1 MPHRTVRR
9 LLLMAAVA
17 SLVVMFAAT
26 TAEPQNPPPYFAVRG
41 ARIVTGSGPVI
52 ENGTVV
58 IANGLI
64 AAVGT
69 DVAIPPETW
78 VIDGKGL
85 VVYPGLID
93 ALTDLGLPSGQPQR
107 PGQQPAGPPAQP
119 AQQRLAQGPEDRPA
133 STPWEV
139 AADELNAEDR
149 RFESWRN
156 AGFTTVLSTPQR
168 GIFPGQGA
176 VVNTAGAR
184 ASEMVVKAPATLH
197 LTFRSAGGFREFPG
211 SLMGTLAYIKQ
222 VFLDA
227 EHYGQA
233 SAIYERNPRGM
244 ERPSYDRTE
253 RVVHEALAA
262 GLPVFLPANTAVE
275 IHRAIRIA
283 RQIGLRR
290 YVLYGAQ
297 QGYEV
302 AGALAE
308 AKVPV
313 LVSLRWP
320 ERDREAD
327 PEAPES
333 LRSLRFRDRAP
344 STPAALHRA
353 GVKFAFYSDG
363 ISNPKDVLKNVAK
376 AVAAGLPREA
386 ALRALTL
393 DAAEILGVADRLG
406 SIEAGKIA
414 NLVVA
419 DGDLFDEKTRVKL
432 VFVDGHRFEVRESAR
447 PAEPPRDNLSGR
459 WSLTVNAPQGSQ
471 QATAE
476 LSMTP
481 DGTLTGT
488 VTGPMGTATISN
500 GWLSGNRFSFTISI
514 SMGPQ
519 QVEATFSGTVEG
531 NRMSGTVS
539 FGGFTAEFTGTRPGA
554 SASATA
560 EPAE

>member
-1 MPHRTVRR
+1 MPRRTVGR
-9 LLLMAAVA
+9 LLLMVAAA

-26 TAEPQNPPPYFAVRG
+26 TAVPQNPPPYFAVRG

-58 IANGLI
+58 VANGLI

-69 DVAIPPETW
+69 DVAIPPEAW

-107 PGQQPAGPPAQP
+107 PGQQPAGPPAQQ

-233 SAIYERNPRGM
+233 SAIYERNPRGV

-253 RVVHEALAA
+253 RVVYEALTA
-262 GLPVFLPANTAVE
+262 GRPVFLPANTAVE
-275 IHRAIRIA
+275 IHRAIHIA
-283 RQIGLRR
+283 RQIGLRK

-393 DAAEILGVADRLG
+393 DAAEILGVAERLG

-419 DGDLFDEKTRVKL
+419 DGDLFEEKTKVKL

-459 WSLTVNAPQGSQ
+459 WSLTVNTPQGSQ

-476 LSMTP
+476 LSMAP

-488 VTGPMGTATISN
+488 VSGPMGTATISN
-500 GWLSGNRFSFTISI
+500 GWLSGNRFSFTISL

-560 EPAE
+560 GPAD

>member
-1 MPHRTVRR
+1 MPRRTVRR
-9 LLLMAAVA
+9 LLLIAAAA
-17 SLVVMFAAT
+17 SPLMLLAAIP
-26 TAEPQNPPPYFAVRG
+26 AVPQNPPPYFAIRG
-41 ARIVTGSGPVI
+41 ARIVTGGGPVI

-69 DVAIPPETW
+69 DIAIPPEAW
-78 VIDGKGL
+78 VIEGHGL
-85 VVYPGLID
+85 TVYPGLID
-93 ALTDLGLPSGQPQR
+93 ALTDLGLPTAQPQR
-107 PGQQPAGPPAQP
+107 PAQQPAGPPAP
-119 AQQRLAQGPEDRPA
+119 PQRPAQGPEDRPA
-133 STPWEV
+133 STPWVV

-156 AGFTTVLSTPQR
+156 AGFTTVLTTPQQ
-168 GIFPGQGA
+168 GIFSGQGA

-184 ASEMVVKAPATLH
+184 TSEMVVQAPATLH
-197 LTFRSAGGFREFPG
+197 ITFRSPGGFREFPG

-227 EHYGQA
+227 EHYGRA
-233 SAIYERNPRGM
+233 SAVYERTRRGVQ
-244 ERPSYDRTE
+244 RPGYDRTE

-262 GLPVFLPANTAVE
+262 GRPVFLPANTAVE
-275 IHRAIRIA
+275 IHRALHIA
-283 RQIGLRR
+283 RQIGLRK
-290 YVLYGAQ
+290 YVLYGGQ
-297 QGYEV
+297 QGYQV
-302 AGALAE
+302 AGTLAE

-353 GVKFAFYSDG
+353 GVPFAFYSDG
-363 ISNPKDVLKNVAK
+363 ITNPRDLLKNVAK
-376 AVAAGLPREA
+376 AVEAGLPREA
-386 ALRALTL
+386 AIRALTL

-406 SIEAGKIA
+406 SIEAGKMA
-414 NLVVA
+414 NLVVT
-419 DGDLFDEKTRVKL
+419 DGDLLDEKTKLKL
-432 VFVDGHRFEVRESAR
+432 VFVDGRRFEVRESAR
-447 PAEPPRDNLSGR
+447 PAEPPRGNLAGR
-459 WSLTVNAPQGSQ
+459 WSLTVNTPQGSQ
-471 QATAE
+471 QVTAE
-476 LSMTP
+476 LSMAP

-488 VTGPMGTATISN
+488 VTSPMGTATVSH
-500 GWLSGNRFSFTISI
+500 GWLSGNRFSFTISLA
-514 SMGPQ
+514 MGPQ

-539 FGGFTAEFTGTRPGA
+539 FGGFTAEFTGTRPDTSVG
-554 SASATA
+554 SA
-560 EPAE
+560 E